1 MYLYDMCIESLAV
14 QTDVLELK
22 APVTGYAEATVLDAC
37 MEKGRGVVVNALVT
51 WGSIAIGD
59 AVVVGTSHG
68 KVKVCI
74 DHFIYSM
81 YIHSVCSQ
89 YSMYSVFIVYV
100 VRVYH
105 IIYNQY

>member
-37 MEKGRGVVVNALVT
+37 LEKGRGVVVNALVT
-51 WGSIAIGD
+51 WGSISIGD

-74 DHFIYSM
+74 SHFIYN
-81 YIHSVCSQ
+81 IHIICI
-89 YSMYSVFIVYV
+89 YTYNMYSI
-100 VRVYH
+100 
-105 IIYNQY
+105 